1 MKLNER
7 VRRIVAGELEPGEET
22 LAVVGLGNQLGTG
35 RVSSGG
41 AVHGSGSTA
50 LGTPYAQAHGLDL
63 DNPKLRA
70 DLLQS
75 WMTVTDR
82 RLLFHKPKQTSIRPT
97 PGALIESIDR
107 DGVLLH
113 WFDVKGYGLSNRVI
127 HLEFPDGRH
136 LVSATML
143 KASLRRKPFND
154 EPFLLVEAFGV
165 AATEVAVA

>member
-7 VRRIVAGELEPGEET
+7 VRRVVSDDLEPGEQ
-22 LAVVGLGNQLGTG
+22 LQAVVGLANQIGTG

-41 AVHGSGSTA
+41 VVHGSGSSA
-50 LGTPYAQAHGLDL
+50 LGTQYAQDRGLDL

-82 RLLFHKPKQTSIRPT
+82 RLLFHQPKQTSIRPT
-97 PGALIESIDR
+97 PGTLIESIDR
-107 DGVLLH
+107 GGIKLH
-113 WFDVKGYGLSNRVI
+113 WFDARGYGLSNRVI

-143 KASLRRKPFND
+143 KAALRRKTYND
-154 EPFLLVEAFGV
+154 EPFLLVDAFGHDADQV
-165 AATEVAVA
+165 AMA